1 MELFGF
7 VDALGD
13 LGWLLKNFG
22 PLLVAVSFFIWR
34 DYRRE
39 DKLTTQVKQLEA
51 EQRDVILP
59 LVRET
64 TEVIVRNTEVMQQN
78 IKVME
83 RLEHALNK

>member
-7 VDALGD
+7 AGVLGD
-13 LGWLLKNFG
+13 LGWLLETFG
-22 PLLVAVSFFIWR
+22 PLLVAVIFFIWR

-39 DKLTTQVKQLEA
+39 DKLTRRIEQLEN
-51 EQRDVILP
+51 EQRAVILP

-78 IKVME
+78 VRVME
-83 RLEHALNK
+83 RLEHALNR